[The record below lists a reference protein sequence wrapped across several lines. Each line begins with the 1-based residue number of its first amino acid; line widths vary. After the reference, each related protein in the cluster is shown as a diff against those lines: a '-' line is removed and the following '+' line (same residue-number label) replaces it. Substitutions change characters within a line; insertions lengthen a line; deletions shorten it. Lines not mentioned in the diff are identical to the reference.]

1 MFLSCSLKVE
11 SQLMVNSDNINMS
24 KTTYKTSFTFAEH
37 NHGAEHHHDTA
48 GLCHD
53 HPHSEGD
60 ESDGD
65 AHACG
70 HPDEKQEGD

>member
-1 MFLSCSLKVE
+1 MQKK
-11 SQLMVNSDNINMS
+11 S
-24 KTTYKTSFTFAEH
+24 KKTAIKLLSFTVVEH
-37 NHGAEHHHDTA
+37 THGDEHHHDSA